1 MVIAEQATQITA
13 RDVARIH
20 ELRGLTETLSD
31 SWQEA
36 QSEIA
41 TLLHRDLQ
49 RCEKLL
55 EKGAKLWAAPTSE
68 IKRLGAEI
76 QVLRAQV
83 EQRKYERRL
92 DKIEELIEK
101 AKLSLSELRMR
112 GVMADVLDNCP
123 E

>member
-31 SWQEA
+31 SWSEA
-36 QSEIA
+36 QNEIA
-41 TLLHRDLQ
+41 TLLHTDLQ

-55 EKGAKLWAAPTSE
+55 ERGAKLWASPTSE